1 MLKLDKLY
9 HTCKFSTLTI
19 DFSKNVT
26 QDLGKQLNLMIR
38 LENVLKTSLQDV
50 LKTFLRRLEDV
61 LKTFLQDVLKTYRQ
75 DEYIGLEQDIFN
87 TSSEDEDENRLED
100 VFIKTNVSWVFT
112 IIVTFL

>member
-9 HTCKFSTLTI
+9 HTCKFSALTI

-26 QDLGKQLNLMIR
+26 QHLGKQLNLMIR
-38 LENVLKTSLQDV
+38 LENA
-50 LKTFLRRLEDV
+50 
-61 LKTFLQDVLKTYRQ
+61 LKTFLQDV
-75 DEYIGLEQDIFN
+75 YIGLEQDIFN

-100 VFIKTNVSWVFT
+100 VFIKTNVFWVFT

>member
-9 HTCKFSTLTI
+9 HTCKFSALTI

-26 QDLGKQLNLMIR
+26 QHLGKQLNLMIR
-38 LENVLKTSLQDV
+38 LENALKTSLQDV

-61 LKTFLQDVLKTYRQ
+61 LKTFLQDV
-75 DEYIGLEQDIFN
+75 YIGLEQDIFN